1 MLSVPLPLSNN
12 GLKQPARPAV
22 VNIAPAVGGR
32 AAA

>member
-1 MLSVPLPLSNN
+1 MCVPPNY

-22 VNIAPAVGGR
+22 ASEAPAVGGR